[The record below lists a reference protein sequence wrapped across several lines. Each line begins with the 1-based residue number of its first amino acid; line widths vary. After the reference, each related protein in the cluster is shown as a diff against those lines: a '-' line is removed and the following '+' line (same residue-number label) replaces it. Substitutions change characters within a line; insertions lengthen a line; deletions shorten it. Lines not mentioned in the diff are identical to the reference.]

1 MAEKKCHP
9 VLTAER
15 VEEDL
20 RKFEGAGE
28 QLRTLLEEAGVTQEV
43 WLEALPEVRAEIVR
57 EKYPEFAKTL
67 QRSSAAS
74 FLILTFWSREFVL
87 IGD

>member
-1 MAEKKCHP
+1 MAKKKCNP

-20 RKFEGAGE
+20 RKFEEAGE
-28 QLRTLLEEAGVTQEV
+28 QLRTSLEEAGVTRDV
-43 WLEALPEVRAEIVR
+43 WLAALPEARAEIVR

-67 QRSSAAS
+67 QRS
-74 FLILTFWSREFVL
+74 
-87 IGD
+87 

>member
-1 MAEKKCHP
+1 MAKKKCNP

-20 RKFEGAGE
+20 RKFEEAGE
-28 QLRTLLEEAGVTQEV
+28 QLQTSLEEAGVTRDV
-43 WLEALPEVRAEIVR
+43 WLAALPEARAEIVR

-67 QRSSAAS
+67 QRS
-74 FLILTFWSREFVL
+74 
-87 IGD
+87 

>member
-1 MAEKKCHP
+1 MAKKKCSP

-20 RKFEGAGE
+20 RKFEEAGE
-28 QLRTLLEEAGVTQEV
+28 QLRTSLEEAGVTRDV
-43 WLEALPEVRAEIVR
+43 WLAALPEARAEIVR

-67 QRSSAAS
+67 QRS
-74 FLILTFWSREFVL
+74 
-87 IGD
+87 